1 MSDDGVMRYVLDVL
15 LLVIRLEIRQL
26 FLDLSYHSQVIWIE
40 LHLGLY
46 VEYCRYLSLCVLD
59 QQDAPRL

>member
-1 MSDDGVMRYVLDVL
+1 MPDDGIIRYIPDVL
-15 LLVIRLEIRQL
+15 LLVICLEICQL
-26 FLDLSYHSQVIWIE
+26 FLDLSYHSQIVWIE

-46 VEYCRYLSLCVLD
+46 VEYCRYLSLCILD

>member
-15 LLVIRLEIRQL
+15 LLVICLEIRK
-26 FLDLSYHSQVIWIE
+26 FLLDFPYNSQVVWIE

-46 VEYCRYLSLCVLD
+46 VDYCRYLSLCILD
-59 QQDAPRL
+59 